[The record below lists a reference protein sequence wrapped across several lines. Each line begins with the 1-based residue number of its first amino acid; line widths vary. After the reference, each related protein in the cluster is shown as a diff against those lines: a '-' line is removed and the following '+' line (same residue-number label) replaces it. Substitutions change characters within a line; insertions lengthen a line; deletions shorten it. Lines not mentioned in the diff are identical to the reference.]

1 MASEPTGN
9 PVGRPSLYKPEY
21 CKMLLDHMEKGF
33 SLEAFGGVVRVS
45 RETLYEWQ
53 RVHPEFSDTVA
64 LGKTL
69 CQLRW
74 EEFGKDMMMGKVF
87 GGSST
92 IYIFNMKNRFGWRD
106 QPQDSAE
113 EKNKPK
119 QLTLNYDPAKRPQ
132 KKEIE

>member
-1 MASEPTGN
+1 MDSN
-9 PVGRPSLYKPEY
+9 PVGRPSTYKPEY
-21 CKMLLDHMEKGF
+21 CQMLMDHMEKGF
-33 SLEAFGGVVRVS
+33 SLESFGGVVRAAKS
-45 RETLYEWQ
+45 TIYEWIKNY
-53 RVHPEFSDTVA
+53 PEFSDAVA

-106 QPQDSAE
+106 QPVESMVD
-113 EKNKPK
+113 NK
-119 QLTLNYDPAKRPQ
+119 QRQITLNYDP
-132 KKEIE
+132 KKKQVKDES